1 MPDRT
6 EEEQNGKSDESD
18 WHEAEVYF
26 IDIGPNKMKIVS
38 LLKEVYKLSGAEA
51 LQMSKQNRILYHKG
65 PYKWIKGSVQELES
79 LGATVETVML

>member
-26 IDIGPNKMKIVS
+26 IDIDPNKMKIVS
-38 LLKEVYKLSGAEA
+38 LLKIAYKLSGGEA

-65 PYKWIKGSVQELES
+65 PYKWIQRSVQELES